1 MKTLI
6 AVVLLVAVCSP
17 VAFGHGAIPLE
28 QAVKDGKVEVEV
40 TGIGG
45 STGDRG
51 IYLTQPTPTCSVG
64 GWLKIIH
71 EH

>member
-1 MKTLI
+1 MFVVPVLPEELVLSEE
-6 AVVLLVAVCSP
+6 VVLLKELALFV
-17 VAFGHGAIPLE
+17 
-28 QAVKDGKVEVEV
+28 
-40 TGIGG
+40 
-45 STGDRG
+45 RG